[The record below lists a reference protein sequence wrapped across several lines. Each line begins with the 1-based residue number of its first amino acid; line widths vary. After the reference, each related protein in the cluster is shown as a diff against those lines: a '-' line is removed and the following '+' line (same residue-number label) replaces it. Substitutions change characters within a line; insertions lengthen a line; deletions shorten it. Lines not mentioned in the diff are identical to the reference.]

1 MRNRC
6 FALIGTCH
14 ACFHAAETRLTYFQA
29 AFGLSNKHDRLLA
42 KQEIQF
48 EQAFQFEPNTCN
60 NNRQPESHKRQ
71 RSKNRF
77 QAALF

>member
-1 MRNRC
+1 MFRLWGVGQPVVGFEVAGMC
-6 FALIGTCH
+6 C
-14 ACFHAAETRLTYFQA
+14 ACFQA
-29 AFGLSNKHDRLLA
+29 AFALSNKHDRLLA